1 MNKSLHKL
9 LPVLFGFF
17 VMGFCDV
24 VGISTS
30 YVQQDFGLSET
41 LAGFIPSMVFI
52 WFLLLSIPAALAM
65 NRLGRKNMVQISNG
79 ITAIGMLIPFVHYNL
94 VTCMTAFVLLGIGN
108 TILQVSLNPLLT
120 NVVKGDAL
128 TSSLTAGQ
136 VVKAV
141 SSFCGP
147 FIAAFAAGTLGNWQY
162 LFPIFALI
170 TLLSAAWLMCTPIRE
185 EAEAPQASP
194 VGATFALL
202 KDRTVLLL
210 FLGIVFVV
218 GVDVGMNTVAPKL
231 HGRCADRFDPAG
243 AHERRAL
250 FPHPHLRGHRR
261 HGRPLLRTGY
271 RGNAGAGRTD
281 RLRLLEH
288 LLGDLLDGAEMPSG
302 KSQRDFGADDHRG
315 LRRRRHPAPD
325 GLHDRPPGQPDRF
338 AAGHFGLYALPGR
351 QRPRPA
357 QVRREIDGRHA
368 PHVYTLN
375 RKPYNPK
382 AAATAAGK
390 HQR

>member
-94 VTCMTAFVLLGIGN
+94 ATCMTAFVLLGIGN

-136 VVKAV
+136 VV
-141 SSFCGP
+141 
-147 FIAAFAAGTLGNWQY
+147 
-162 LFPIFALI
+162 ALL

-218 GVDVGMNTVAPKL
+218 GVDVGLNTVAPKL
-231 HGRCADRFDPAG
+231 LIERGGYPVEQAG
-243 AHERRAL
+243 LGSSVYFVCRTVGAL
-250 FPHPHLRGHRR
+250 IGSILLVRMNDVRYFRIHIFAAIAAMAVLYFVQGTVGMLALVGLIGFACSSIFSVIYSTALKCHPEKANEISGLMITGVC
-261 HGRPLLRTGY
+261 GGAVIPPLMGFT
-271 RGNAGAGRTD
+271 TD
-281 RLRLLEH
+281 
-288 LLGDLLDGAEMPSG
+288 LLGSQTGSLLVISACMLYLAGSAL
-302 KSQRDFGADDHRG
+302 A
-315 LRRRRHPAPD
+315 LR
-325 GLHDRPPGQPDRF
+325 RF
-338 AAGHFGLYALPGR
+338 AA
-351 QRPRPA
+351 
-357 QVRREIDGRHA
+357 
-368 PHVYTLN
+368 
-375 RKPYNPK
+375 K
-382 AAATAAGK
+382 
-390 HQR
+390 

>member
-79 ITAIGMLIPFVHYNL
+79 ITAVGMLIPFVHYNL
-94 VTCMTAFVLLGIGN
+94 ATCMTAFVLLGIGN

-218 GVDVGMNTVAPKL
+218 GVGLELVFGSI
-231 HGRCADRFDPAG
+231 GFAG
-243 AHERRAL
+243 EE
-250 FPHPHLRGHRR
+250 
-261 HGRPLLRTGY
+261 
-271 RGNAGAGRTD
+271 RGNV
-281 RLRLLEH
+281 LLELVGVVIGVGLELVIFQLSNGGFH
-288 LLGDLLDGAEMPSG
+288 IRIQDCCVISCSDNVIN
-302 KSQRDFGADDHRG
+302 DF
-315 LRRRRHPAPD
+315 
-325 GLHDRPPGQPDRF
+325 
-338 AAGHFGLYALPGR
+338 
-351 QRPRPA
+351 
-357 QVRREIDGRHA
+357 VR
-368 PHVYTLN
+368 
-375 RKPYNPK
+375 
-382 AAATAAGK
+382 
-390 HQR
+390 

>member
-1 MNKSLHKL
+1 
-9 LPVLFGFF
+9 
-17 VMGFCDV
+17 MGFWELV
-24 VGISTS
+24 VLA
-30 YVQQDFGLSET
+30 VGLSMDAFAVSICKG
-41 LAGFIPSMVFI
+41 LALQRVSWKECCIAGLWFGGFQALMP
-52 WFLLLSIPAALAM
+52 LLGYL
-65 NRLGRKNMVQISNG
+65 LGTQFEQ
-79 ITAIGMLIPFVHYNL
+79 FVTSVDHWI
-94 VTCMTAFVLLGIGN
+94 AFVLLGIGN

-231 HGRCADRFDPAG
+231 LIERGGYPVEQAG
-243 AHERRAL
+243 LGSSVYFVCRTVGAL
-250 FPHPHLRGHRR
+250 IGSILLVRMNDVRYFRIHIFAAIAAMAVLYFVQGTVGMLALVGLIGFACSSIFSVIYSTALKCHPEKANEISGLMITGVC
-261 HGRPLLRTGY
+261 GGAVIPPLMGFT
-271 RGNAGAGRTD
+271 TD
-281 RLRLLEH
+281 
-288 LLGDLLDGAEMPSG
+288 LLGSQTGSLLVISACMLYLAGCAL
-302 KSQRDFGADDHRG
+302 A
-315 LRRRRHPAPD
+315 LR
-325 GLHDRPPGQPDRF
+325 RF
-338 AAGHFGLYALPGR
+338 AA
-351 QRPRPA
+351 
-357 QVRREIDGRHA
+357 
-368 PHVYTLN
+368 
-375 RKPYNPK
+375 K
-382 AAATAAGK
+382 
-390 HQR
+390 